1 MQTVPDAILY
11 DLDVGFQDCCVYN
24 VMKVPVV
31 VGNCLHLYIQMRT
44 KAFQIMHSLH
54 NTQMSF
60 DFEPLKIRPLKKVV
74 DKGHKEAT
82 DRGAAS
88 YFVIPI

>member
-1 MQTVPDAILY
+1 
-11 DLDVGFQDCCVYN
+11 
-24 VMKVPVV
+24 
-31 VGNCLHLYIQMRT
+31 
-44 KAFQIMHSLH
+44 MHSLH